1 MRYLNVRVTPGARQD
16 AVLGWLDGSGQP
28 VLRLRVRAAAE
39 RGKANEAVRRL
50 LAAALGLP
58 LRQVTLARGAASRE
72 KLIQVEG
79 LTEREVLSRLGGP
92 IV

>member
-1 MRYLNVRVTPGARQD
+1 MSYLKVRVTPGARQD
-16 AVLGWLDGSGQP
+16 AILGWQDDPTQA
-28 VLRLRVRAAAE
+28 VLRLRVRAVAE

-50 LAAALGLP
+50 LAAALGVP

-79 LTEREVLSRLGGP
+79 LTDKELRQRLER
-92 IV
+92 